1 MTKQL
6 LHIRRFSWKCTRR
19 RWENQ
24 LRSLSRSKTTSD
36 IENAVLDN
44 HSAIVYGIVG
54 AIIVETEEMTNAFV
68 YDMTG
73 SLIKTVTINA
83 GSNTIPVAGNGLYLI
98 KVGNAAYK
106 TIVK

>member
-1 MTKQL
+1 
-6 LHIRRFSWKCTRR
+6 
-19 RWENQ
+19 
-24 LRSLSRSKTTSD
+24 
-36 IENAVLDN
+36 
-44 HSAIVYGIVG
+44 
-54 AIIVETEEMTNAFV
+54 MTNAFV